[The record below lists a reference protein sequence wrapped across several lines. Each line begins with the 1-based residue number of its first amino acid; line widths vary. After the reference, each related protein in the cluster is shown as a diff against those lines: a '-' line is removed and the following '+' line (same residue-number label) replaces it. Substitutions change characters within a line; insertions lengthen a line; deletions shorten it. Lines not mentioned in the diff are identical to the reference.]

1 MTTQLFRK
9 VLFTAAIALLS
20 QGALAQSDA
29 DSAALSKIASI
40 VAGINHF
47 PSDADMTTLEEI
59 IGSGD
64 VSQNVRIIA
73 DTVINIEHSANEEG
87 KGAMESIQASSAASE
102 EMKVLAEVIAN
113 LSHMASADAKKQ
125 LAQSFP

>member
-1 MTTQLFRK
+1 MRNLTGKL
-9 VLFTAAIALLS
+9 LLTASMLILAN
-20 QGALAQSDA
+20 GAFAQSTA
-29 DSAALSKIASI
+29 DTSALSEIATI

-47 PSDADMTTLEEI
+47 PSDGDMTTLEEI
-59 IGSGD
+59 IGNSD

-87 KGAMESIQASSAASE
+87 KGAMESIQASSQASA

-113 LSHMASADAKKQ
+113 LSHMASPDAKEQ
-125 LAQSFP
+125 LAQAFP

>member
-1 MTTQLFRK
+1 MTIHLVRK
-9 VLFTAAIALLS
+9 VFVAVTIVLMAQVAS
-20 QGALAQSDA
+20 AQSDA
-29 DSAALSKIASI
+29 DDAALSKIATI
-40 VAGINHF
+40 VASINHF

-87 KGAMESIQASSAASE
+87 KGAMESIQASASASE

-113 LSHMASADAKKQ
+113 LSHMASADAKAQ